1 MVRSTDGFY
10 NYVNSRNELL
20 SPSQWFKEVKPFKKT
35 KQGILAFVNNNGIC
49 NAIDSNGTIYDMN
62 RAWKDCFT
70 EGRIKKDIMTEAT
83 NKISQTKHTIRL
95 TESELKKVIAES
107 VKRVVRGLNEKKEDH
122 SYKPIG
128 SQTFYTN
135 NGKTEH
141 KSIVTLQ
148 APSGQVCHI
157 AEDDHCYV
165 LYNGSG
171 IHYDGDGLKNKNCEM
186 IHYIFPEA
194 FKALKEL
201 PLL

>member
-1 MVRSTDGFY
+1 MFTLKRIHNGCVFYLSDIYIEKKLIKLLTDGT
-10 NYVNSRNELL
+10 SMNE
-20 SPSQWFKEVKPFKKT
+20 SKRTST
-35 KQGILAFVNNNGIC
+35 N
-49 NAIDSNGTIYDMN
+49 
-62 RAWKDCFT
+62 
-70 EGRIKKDIMTEAT
+70 IK
-83 NKISQTKHTIRL
+83 TIRL
-95 TESELKKVIAES
+95 TELELKGIITES
-107 VKRVVRGLNEKKEDH
+107 VRQIVRTLNEKKEDH

-171 IHYDGDGLKNKNCEM
+171 IHYDGDGLKDKNCEM

>member
-1 MVRSTDGFY
+1 
-10 NYVNSRNELL
+10 
-20 SPSQWFKEVKPFKKT
+20 
-35 KQGILAFVNNNGIC
+35 
-49 NAIDSNGTIYDMN
+49 MN
-62 RAWKDCFT
+62 RSWKDCFT
-70 EGRIKKDIMTEAT
+70 EGKIKKDVMTEAI
-83 NKISQTKHTIRL
+83 NKISNTKHTIRI

-107 VKRVVRGLNEKKEDH
+107 VKRIVRGLNEKKEGH

-135 NGKTEH
+135 NGKTAH

-171 IHYDGDGLKNKNCEM
+171 IHYDGDGLKDKNCEM